1 MQLVVD
7 GTEKRFRGSI
17 SVVSADNLASQELG
31 GFKALNAA
39 LRKCRHCMT
48 TDAEMQLKVQL
59 CIAISMS
66 SHIY

>member
-7 GTEKRFRGSI
+7 GIEMCFRGSI

-39 LRKCRHCMT
+39 LRKCRYCMT
-48 TDAEMQLKVQL
+48 TDTEMQLKVK
-59 CIAISMS
+59 
-66 SHIY
+66 

>member
-7 GTEKRFRGSI
+7 GVEMCFRGSI

-39 LRKCRHCMT
+39 LRKCRYCMT
-48 TDAEMQLKVQL
+48 TDTEMQLKVT
-59 CIAISMS
+59 
-66 SHIY
+66 